1 MTRIADCR
9 SGRHR
14 HQRWTSASGTRSA
27 MPPSSGSSPASDGL
41 RWSARMA
48 QTLGIIVTPEHRADL
63 ASVIGDSNSPL
74 KHVQMAR
81 IVLLSSERL
90 AVLDGAPAGALF

>member
-1 MTRIADCR
+1 
-9 SGRHR
+9 
-14 HQRWTSASGTRSA
+14 
-27 MPPSSGSSPASDGL
+27 
-41 RWSARMA
+41 MA
-48 QTLGIIVTPEHRADL
+48 QTLGIIVTPEHRAGL